1 MYYYK
6 QLLAND
12 NFILIESVKLM
23 SGKNEISK
31 EEYEKLLNDIEK
43 KNSETAEKSMTEA
56 DEALNES
63 RLDSLQ
69 EE

>member
-6 QLLAND
+6 QLLADD
-12 NFILIESVKLM
+12 NFILIESVKTV
-23 SGKNEISK
+23 SGKTEISK
-31 EEYEKLLNDIEK
+31 EEYEKLLNDMEK
-43 KNSETAEKSMTEA
+43 KNSEAAEKSMIEA
-56 DEALNES
+56 DEDLNES